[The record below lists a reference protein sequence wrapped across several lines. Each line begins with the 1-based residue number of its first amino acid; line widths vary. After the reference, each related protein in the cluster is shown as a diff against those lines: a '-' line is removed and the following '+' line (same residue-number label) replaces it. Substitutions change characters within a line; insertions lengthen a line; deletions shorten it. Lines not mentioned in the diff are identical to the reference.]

1 MAAAAGWCP
10 DDAVVPAFEDGYG
23 LVDAVVVVG
32 RGNVMDAGRIAVV
45 QMVLQAGP
53 VTRHDPARADM
64 VGPLHQFQDPVDG
77 RRVGKG
83 AEVAGAVAADA
94 AGHENPRIVLLDG
107 DLDVGIGLVVAEHDV
122 VAGMVLLDE
131 VVF

>member
-1 MAAAAGWCP
+1 MSPPSVLTIFCCSWNDGDGLQLVAVHGGLFKLHGFGGGSHLILQGP

-32 RGNVMDAGRIAVV
+32 LGNVMDAGRIAVV

-83 AEVAGAVAADA
+83 AEVAGAVAAD
-94 AGHENPRIVLLDG
+94 GG
-107 DLDVGIGLVVAEHDV
+107 GS
-122 VAGMVLLDE
+122 
-131 VVF
+131 